1 MIKYTYEDYKK
12 LPHFDITGLLW
23 ELIDGVFQMSPLP
36 TSIHQDLNTEFVAV
50 LRNYFKNKKEQ
61 CKVYAPLDVYL
72 TKQSI
77 IQPDILVVCD
87 KNKISKRGC
96 EGIPDLAIEILSKKT
111 KQNDLPGGSKFKL
124 YEQHKLKEYWI
135 VNPLKENNITLTQ
148 FVLENNI
155 LTQKQVYTKSD
166 KFRSFLF
173 TELEIDLSDVF
184 HLEG

>member
-1 MIKYTYEDYKK
+1 MIKYTYEDYSK

-36 TSIHQDLNTEFVAV
+36 TSVHQKLNTEFVFI
-50 LRNYFKNKKEQ
+50 LRGFFKKQKKSCEI
-61 CKVYAPLDVYL
+61 YAPLDVRL
-72 TKQSI
+72 DKANVV
-77 IQPDILVVCD
+77 QPDILVVCD

-135 VNPLKENNITLTQ
+135 VDPLKENNITLTQ
-148 FVLENNI
+148 YVLENNT
-155 LTQKQVYTKSD
+155 LTQKHVFTKKD
-166 KFRSFLF
+166 KFRSFIF
-173 TELEIDLSDVF
+173 PELEIDLSDAFV
-184 HLEG
+184 LEN

>member
-1 MIKYTYEDYKK
+1 MIKYTVDDYKK
-12 LPHFDITGLLW
+12 LPHFDVTGLLW

-36 TSIHQDLNTEFVAV
+36 TSVHQKLNTRFI
-50 LRNYFKNKKEQ
+50 LLLGYYFEKQKKQ
-61 CKVYAPLDVYL
+61 CDVYAPLDVYL
-72 TKQSI
+72 TKQSV
-77 IQPDILVVCD
+77 IQPDILIVCD

-124 YEQHKLKEYWI
+124 YEKHKLKEYWI
-135 VNPLKENNITLTQ
+135 VDPLKENNITLTQ
-148 FVLENNI
+148 FVLENNT
-155 LTQKQVYTKSD
+155 LTQKQVYTKKD

-184 HLEG
+184 ALED